1 MSEIV
6 LPKKLV
12 GEINHVFQAVLAA
25 SDDFL
30 LRHSF
35 ILDSGSS
42 IHISHDLRR
51 FSNFRRAPR
60 GHYAICGSGSVT
72 IQGYGEV
79 DVVLQNQK
87 GRKRLLRLY
96 NVAYC
101 PNFPTNLVSLRLL
114 EARGVDWSHRGG
126 QLTLHGDSDILGLT
140 RRIHNQYVIEYNET
154 QTSSQCYPV
163 LTATTPNRYVRQ
175 SRKPRQPAWANSNL
189 WHRRMGHLGPAAL
202 AQLGRNTLG
211 VRL

>member
-1 MSEIV
+1 MDGGDQLSKV
-6 LPKKLV
+6 ACPRKLV

-25 SDDFL
+25 IDDFL
-30 LRHSF
+30 LRYSF

-42 IHISHDLRR
+42 IHVSHNLRR
-51 FSNFRRAPR
+51 FSNFRRAPQ

-79 DVVLQNQK
+79 DVVLTNQK

-114 EARGVDWSHRGG
+114 EARGVDWSHCSG
-126 QLTLHGDSDILGLT
+126 QLMLCGNSDILGFM
-140 RRIHNQYVIEYNET
+140 RRVHNKYVIEYNET
-154 QTSSQCYPV
+154 QAAMQGHSI
-163 LTATTPNRYVRQ
+163 LATTMLN
-175 SRKPRQPAWANSNL
+175 
-189 WHRRMGHLGPAAL
+189 
-202 AQLGRNTLG
+202 
-211 VRL
+211 